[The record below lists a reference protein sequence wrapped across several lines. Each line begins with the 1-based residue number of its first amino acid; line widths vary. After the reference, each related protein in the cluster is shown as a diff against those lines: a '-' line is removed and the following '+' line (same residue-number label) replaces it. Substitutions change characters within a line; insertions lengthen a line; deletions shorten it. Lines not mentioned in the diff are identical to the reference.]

1 MHALYSFDFL
11 TTISKQLRENL
22 DALQITVLDSQSL
35 TALNEFQN
43 LHKKKKGVYVVHYQ
57 GSPKYVGKADH
68 LANRLSQHFRKL
80 EGRRNIDPQ
89 AIGYKCLIL
98 DNSMSTAANE
108 DLLIAQYQS
117 EVHDMWNGQGFGPN
131 DPGKHRDTGTPSYF
145 DREFPI
151 RLDILLHE
159 IPDRLPLGILAR
171 TMKRDLPY
179 LFRYSLENR
188 AEEIADISSV
198 ARTPDQLLQALINH
212 LGEGW
217 RGAILSY
224 GLVLYHNRKIYPH
237 GIHVD
242 PADR

>member
-22 DALQITVLDSQSL
+22 DALQITVLDSNSL
-35 TALNEFQN
+35 AALTEFQN

-57 GSPKYVGKADH
+57 GSPKYVGKADN
-68 LANRLSQHFRKL
+68 LANRLGQHYRKL
-80 EGRRNIDPQ
+80 GGRRNIDPP

-117 EVHDMWNGQGFGPN
+117 EVDEMWNGQGFGPN
-131 DPGKHRDTGTPSYF
+131 DPGKHRDTGTPSFF

-151 RLDILLHE
+151 RLDIELQD
-159 IPDRLPLGILAR
+159 IPDRLSLGALSRA
-171 TMKRDLPY
+171 MKSELPY

-188 AEEIADISSV
+188 ADEMAELSNV
-198 ARTPDQLLQALINH
+198 PRTPDQLLQALVNH

-224 GLVLYHNRKIYPH
+224 GLVLYHNRKNYPH
-237 GIHVD
+237 GVHID
-242 PADR
+242 PTV